1 MGDSKKPDR
10 GQVQQKPYK
19 STIEVPIRL
28 LSALS
33 CRVLVFVV
41 AHQNL
46 NSPRKQDMQMKNAM
60 NMPIR
65 RMESLYAI
73 DQLTL
78 NQLRSYPEWLVVRI
92 RKSKSDLLTEFA
104 QSEYNRDT
112 SIPCLLG

>member
-1 MGDSKKPDR
+1 M
-10 GQVQQKPYK
+10 
-19 STIEVPIRL
+19 
-28 LSALS
+28 
-33 CRVLVFVV
+33 FVV
-41 AHQNL
+41 AHQNS

-78 NQLRSYPEWLVVRI
+78 NQLRSYPERLVAARI
-92 RKSKSDLLTEFA
+92 RKSKGELLTEYA

-112 SIPCLLG
+112 SLPRLLG

>member
-1 MGDSKKPDR
+1 M
-10 GQVQQKPYK
+10 
-19 STIEVPIRL
+19 
-28 LSALS
+28 
-33 CRVLVFVV
+33 FVV

-78 NQLRSYPEWLVVRI
+78 NQLRSYPERLVAARI
-92 RKSKSDLLTEFA
+92 RKSKGELLTEFA

-112 SIPCLLG
+112 SIPRLLG